1 MIILSVFTLV
11 NALFSITPFEHAH
24 QFVFILIHISQIH
37 KANIGAVCVESR
49 PHPDFLGPRWWEDMA
64 LIIQELKKY
73 KRKRELLR
81 SIWGRF
87 TTQRLC
93 GWMAGSWEHGSARPF
108 FSMKLPSPKA
118 LMFSGLKQLTL

>member
-24 QFVFILIHISQIH
+24 QFVFTLIHISQIS

-49 PHPDFLGPRWWEDMA
+49 PHPDFLGPRWWEDMD

-73 KRKRELLR
+73 D
-81 SIWGRF
+81 
-87 TTQRLC
+87 
-93 GWMAGSWEHGSARPF
+93 
-108 FSMKLPSPKA
+108 MKLWILDDCHFPT
-118 LMFSGLKQLTL
+118 G